1 MLAGDV
7 SSCSIWFL
15 WLNKEAGFSFLILH
29 DRSFSD

>member
-1 MLAGDV
+1 MLAGGV